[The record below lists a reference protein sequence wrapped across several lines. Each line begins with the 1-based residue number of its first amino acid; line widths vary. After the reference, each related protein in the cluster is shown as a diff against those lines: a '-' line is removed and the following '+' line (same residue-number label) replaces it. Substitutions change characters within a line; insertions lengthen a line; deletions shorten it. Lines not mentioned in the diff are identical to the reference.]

1 MHLLMNRLAMWSV
14 AVVAFVQ
21 PLAAQNSGD
30 GPQANATLLRYCQHL
45 DSTATHTLET
55 IRDRTDCWTRLQ
67 LQGVTD
73 SAVNARY
80 EAAVADYDTAMV
92 SDSVHRAVG
101 AIDDRPAAAQRPVQV
116 NDYAGAARDVGL
128 VLAVQPDNER
138 ALALRDRVAAL
149 QRAATIR
156 TDLFRMAGVVLLCAV
171 LLLAGSRVL
180 SRRHATR
187 FAVRAVTASQQHAVL
202 EIIDGIGRGKMYT
215 IDGPIFRI
223 GSAASDRPDE
233 KNDLVLSDGDAFIFR
248 FHCAIVRRDGRFY
261 LIDSSLNGTYIDE
274 DLLDRGEHR
283 ELVDGAE
290 FSLAGM
296 ARVKFLLM

>member
-1 MHLLMNRLAMWSV
+1 MQLLTRLALCV
-14 AVVAFVQ
+14 VAIAAVVR
-21 PLAAQNSGD
+21 PLAGQNGAD
-30 GPQANATLLRYCQHL
+30 DKQASATLLRYCQHL
-45 DSTATHTLET
+45 DSSSTRTLQT
-55 IRDRTDCWTRLQ
+55 IRDRTDCWKRLQ
-67 LQGVTD
+67 LQGVAD
-73 SAVNARY
+73 SAVNERY

-92 SDSVHRAVG
+92 SDSVRRAVD
-101 AIDDRPAAAQRPVQV
+101 AIDGRLAAALRLVQV

-156 TDLFRMAGVVLLCAV
+156 TDLFRMAAAVLVCAV
-171 LLLAGSRVL
+171 LLLAGSRML
-180 SRRHATR
+180 SRRHATQV
-187 FAVRAVTASQQHAVL
+187 AARAASASQQQAVL

-233 KNDLVLSDGDAFIFR
+233 KNDLILSDGDAFISR